1 MQRLGRFKTI
11 LNNHIQKSSE
21 HIFCDYSMSVI
32 QIFDSKE
39 NRHDVYRGEDCMEKL
54 SESFESLR
62 EHAIKIINFE
72 KIKIIPLAKEQQESY
87 KKTKIDQIYKKNG
100 I

>member
-1 MQRLGRFKTI
+1 
-11 LNNHIQKSSE
+11 
-21 HIFCDYSMSVI
+21 
-32 QIFDSKE
+32 
-39 NRHDVYRGEDCMEKL
+39 MEKL
-54 SESFESLR
+54 CESFESLR

-72 KIKIIPLAKEQQESY
+72 KIKIIPLAKEQQKSY

>member
-1 MQRLGRFKTI
+1 
-11 LNNHIQKSSE
+11 
-21 HIFCDYSMSVI
+21 MSAI